1 MGGLPSARRLVSK
14 GNELDT
20 DLILKASR
28 VSKSFFGVHA
38 LKSVDFELRRGE
50 IHALVG
56 ENGAGKSTLMN
67 ILAGIYP
74 MDSGELFV
82 GGKKREFRDHR
93 TSQKCGISIV
103 FQERS
108 LLNNLTVTENIFGGL
123 PPKSGVFGAI
133 DWKKSSRKAKEYL
146 DKIQLKVDM
155 DAFVGELSTA
165 TQQMI
170 EIAKAMSNEFEI
182 LILDEPTATITVDE
196 TKVIFELLKNLKRMG
211 KSIIYISH
219 RLKEIKEIA
228 DRATVL
234 KDGEYIGTYDVNKI
248 SLEFLVSKMVGR
260 DISDERII
268 DRSLSGEVIL
278 ETRKLCGKGFHDID
292 LKLRKGEILTLTGLS
307 GAGRT
312 ELARAL
318 FGESPATTGEILFE
332 GKTVRIRSPGNAM
345 ALGLGY
351 VSEDRKDLGLF
362 LDMTVMENILAPN
375 LKKFSRGMLVN
386 GKQVE
391 ATAAEYCKRLDVKV
405 QSIEQRA
412 SNLSGGNQQKICLA
426 KWIIFNPK
434 ILIIDE
440 PTKGVDV
447 GAKFSI
453 YGILRN
459 LAHTGIGIIVISSD
473 MVETLSLG
481 TRIVVMSEGRMTGEL
496 ERVKATEEQ
505 ILMLASS

>member
-1 MGGLPSARRLVSK
+1 
-14 GNELDT
+14 LDAEV
-20 DLILKASR
+20 ILKASQ
-28 VSKSFFGVHA
+28 VSKSFYGVDA
-38 LKSVDFELRRGE
+38 LKKVDFELRRGE

-93 TSQKCGISIV
+93 TSQRCGISIV

-108 LLNNLTVTENIFGGL
+108 LLNNLTVAENIFGGL
-123 PPKSGVFGAI
+123 PPKSKVLGSI
-133 DWKKSSRKAKEYL
+133 SWKESRRKAKEYL
-146 DKIQLKVDM
+146 DRIRLNIDM
-155 DAFVGELSTA
+155 DAIVGDLSTA

-170 EIAKAMSNEFEI
+170 EIAKAMSNDFDI

-219 RLKEIKEIA
+219 RLKEINEIA

-234 KDGEYIGTYDVNKI
+234 KDGEYIGTYEVDNI
-248 SLEFLVSKMVGR
+248 SPEFLVSKMVGR
-260 DISDERII
+260 DIRDERIM
-268 DRSLSGEVIL
+268 DLPLSGEVIL
-278 ETRKLCGKGFHDID
+278 ETRKLCGKGFRDIN
-292 LKLRKGEILTLTGLS
+292 LTLRRGEILTLTGLS

-318 FGESPATTGEILFE
+318 FGESPATSGEILIE
-332 GKTVRIRSPGNAM
+332 GKTVRIRSPGKAM

-362 LDMTVMENILAPN
+362 LDMTVSENILAPN

-386 GKQVE
+386 GKQIE
-391 ATAAEYCKRLDVKV
+391 ATATEYCKKLGVKI

-426 KWIIFNPK
+426 KWIVFNPK

-459 LAHTGIGIIVISSD
+459 LAHTGIGVIIISSD

-481 TRIVVMSEGRMTGEL
+481 TRIDVMSEGRMTGEL
-496 ERVKATEEQ
+496 ERIKATEEQ